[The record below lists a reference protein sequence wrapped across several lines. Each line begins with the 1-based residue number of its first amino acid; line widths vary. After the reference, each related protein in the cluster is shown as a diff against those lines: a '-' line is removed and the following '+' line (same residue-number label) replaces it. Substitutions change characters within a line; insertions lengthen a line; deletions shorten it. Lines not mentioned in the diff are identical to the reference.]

1 MSKLMDVCGLVDYN
15 TKTREHNRSKSIYG
29 SLLVDEQSD
38 YFEGF
43 VRTYDET
50 NSFVVFGTFN
60 EEDGFHMYSC
70 NEEMQEP
77 NEMFI
82 EASKKDKYDK
92 RKSPRSFKFAIPGMK
107 VIIQDGDIS
116 SFFRNFSATSHWKSN
131 IFREVTSG
139 EISVL
144 RQKIDIMKDRC
155 NLVSNSPQK
164 IIK

>member
-15 TKTREHNRSKSIYG
+15 TKTREHNRSKSIYA

-107 VIIQDGDIS
+107 VIIQDGDI
-116 SFFRNFSATSHWKSN
+116 
-131 IFREVTSG
+131 FREVTSG

>member
-1 MSKLMDVCGLVDYN
+1 MSKLMDVCGLVDYS

-107 VIIQDGDIS
+107 VIIQDGDI
-116 SFFRNFSATSHWKSN
+116 
-131 IFREVTSG
+131 FREVTSG

-155 NLVSNSPQK
+155 NLVSNSPKK

>member
-107 VIIQDGDIS
+107 VIIQDGDI
-116 SFFRNFSATSHWKSN
+116 
-131 IFREVTSG
+131 FREVTSG

-155 NLVSNSPQK
+155 NLVSNSTQK

>member
-92 RKSPRSFKFAIPGMK
+92 RKSPRSFKFAISGMK
-107 VIIQDGDIS
+107 VIIQDGD
-116 SFFRNFSATSHWKSN
+116 

>member
-77 NEMFI
+77 NEIFI

-107 VIIQDGDIS
+107 VIIQDGD
-116 SFFRNFSATSHWKSN
+116 

>member
-107 VIIQDGDIS
+107 VIIQDGDI
-116 SFFRNFSATSHWKSN
+116 
-131 IFREVTSG
+131 FREVTSW

>member
-107 VIIQDGDIS
+107 VIIQDGDI
-116 SFFRNFSATSHWKSN
+116 
-131 IFREVTSG
+131 IREVTSG

>member
-15 TKTREHNRSKSIYG
+15 TKTRKHNRSKSIYG

-70 NEEMQEP
+70 NEDMQEP

-82 EASKKDKYDK
+82 EASKKDNYDI
-92 RKSPRSFKFAIPGMK
+92 RKSPRSFKFTIPGMK
-107 VIIQDGDIS
+107 VIIQDGDI
-116 SFFRNFSATSHWKSN
+116 FRD
-131 IFREVTSG
+131 VTYG

>member
-107 VIIQDGDIS
+107 VIIQDGDI
-116 SFFRNFSATSHWKSN
+116 
-131 IFREVTSG
+131 FREVTSG

-144 RQKIDIMKDRC
+144 RQKIDILLKKD
-155 NLVSNSPQK
+155 LK
-164 IIK
+164 ILGNMLK

>member
-1 MSKLMDVCGLVDYN
+1 
-15 TKTREHNRSKSIYG
+15 
-29 SLLVDEQSD
+29 
-38 YFEGF
+38 
-43 VRTYDET
+43 
-50 NSFVVFGTFN
+50 
-60 EEDGFHMYSC
+60 MYSC

-107 VIIQDGDIS
+107 VIIQDGDI
-116 SFFRNFSATSHWKSN
+116 
-131 IFREVTSG
+131 FREVTSG

>member
-60 EEDGFHMYSC
+60 EEEGFHMYSC
-70 NEEMQEP
+70 NEDMQEP

-82 EASKKDKYDK
+82 EASKKDNYDI
-92 RKSPRSFKFAIPGMK
+92 RKNPRSFKFAIPGMK
-107 VIIQDGDIS
+107 VIIQDGDI
-116 SFFRNFSATSHWKSN
+116 
-131 IFREVTSG
+131 FREVTYG

>member
-29 SLLVDEQSD
+29 SLLVDEQSN

-107 VIIQDGDIS
+107 VIIQDGDI
-116 SFFRNFSATSHWKSN
+116 
-131 IFREVTSG
+131 FREVTSG

>member
-15 TKTREHNRSKSIYG
+15 FKTREHNRAKSIYG
-29 SLLVDEQSD
+29 SLLVDDQSD

-60 EEDGFHMYSC
+60 EEEGFHMYSC
-70 NEEMQEP
+70 NEDMQEP
-77 NEMFI
+77 KEMFI
-82 EASKKDKYDK
+82 EASKKDNIELPTSRQQTY
-92 RKSPRSFKFAIPGMK
+92 RFSIPGMR
-107 VIIQDGDIS
+107 VIIQDGDI
-116 SFFRNFSATSHWKSN
+116 FRD
-131 IFREVTSG
+131 VTNG

-144 RQKIDIMKDRC
+144 RTKIDIMKERC
-155 NLVSNSPQK
+155 NLVSKSPQK

>member
-15 TKTREHNRSKSIYG
+15 TITREHDRSKSIYG

-70 NEEMQEP
+70 NEDMQEP

-82 EASKKDKYDK
+82 EASKKDNYDI

-107 VIIQDGDIS
+107 VMIQDGEIYRD
-116 SFFRNFSATSHWKSN
+116 
-131 IFREVTSG
+131 VTYG

-144 RQKIDIMKDRC
+144 REKIDNMKNRC
-155 NLVSNSPQK
+155 NLVSNNPQK

>member
-15 TKTREHNRSKSIYG
+15 AKTREHNRSKSIYG

-107 VIIQDGDIS
+107 VIIQDGDI
-116 SFFRNFSATSHWKSN
+116 
-131 IFREVTSG
+131 FREVTSG

>member
-1 MSKLMDVCGLVDYN
+1 MSKLMDVCGLVDYS

-107 VIIQDGDIS
+107 VIIQDGDI
-116 SFFRNFSATSHWKSN
+116 
-131 IFREVTSG
+131 FREVTSG

>member
-107 VIIQDGDIS
+107 VIIQDGDI
-116 SFFRNFSATSHWKSN
+116 
-131 IFREVTSG
+131 FREVSSG

>member
-107 VIIQDGDIS
+107 VIIQDGDI
-116 SFFRNFSATSHWKSN
+116 
-131 IFREVTSG
+131 FREVTSG